1 MSTVKRYDLHKGLAY
16 QFSLLSQINTRRMER
31 GLAELGLT
39 RLMWCVLLAVIEE
52 GKENPSD
59 IAEFIGIN
67 RTAASRTFR
76 QMEDRGLI
84 SRKSSLQ
91 DRRNTR
97 LLATDK
103 GHELLTQAI
112 PHAKALSTRI
122 RSKLSQD
129 EQKSLE
135 DILFKLLDGERKE
148 VSSL

>member
-31 GLAELGLT
+31 GLSELGLT

-76 QMEDRGLI
+76 HMEERGMI
-84 SRKSSLQ
+84 ERRSSQ
-91 DRRNTR
+91 KDRRNTR

-103 GHELLTQAI
+103 GKDLLTQAI
-112 PHAKALSTRI
+112 PHAKSLSQRI
-122 RSKLSQD
+122 RGKLSEQ
-129 EQKSLE
+129 EQKDLE
-135 DILFKLLDGERKE
+135 TILFKLLDGERKE